1 NIVQPEATKGAIP
14 PGMVFLAA
22 AMLLTALGF
31 LLIPETRGKT
41 LEAVEE
47 ELEDQRKTAP
57 FTSS

>member
-1 NIVQPEATKGAIP
+1 
-14 PGMVFLAA
+14 
-22 AMLLTALGF
+22 MLLTALGF